1 MADVKPKAPGDLS
14 ARILSALVL
23 APLVLGAVWLGG
35 GVFQILI
42 MVVILLA
49 AYEWSRVTCC
59 AGWYVDLVIIAATA
73 LGAQRLAVMP
83 GHMGDFER
91 LVYVAAA
98 ILSGMA
104 LAGSLAS
111 MRGQLLRWRLLGV
124 VYISLGPAAIAWLR
138 VQEEIGLTLVLWL
151 LLVIWAMDSGA
162 YFSGRAIGGPK
173 LAPKA
178 SPNKTWAGLL
188 GGMLC
193 AGITGGIVAS
203 VSGVA
208 PVSFAVAASALIGG
222 WSQAGDIAESMVK
235 RHFGVKDMS
244 NLIPGHGGILD
255 RIDGLLFAAPAMVA
269 GVLVLYFLG
278 T

>member
-1 MADVKPKAPGDLS
+1 MADIKPKAPGDLS

-42 MVVILLA
+42 MVAILLA
-49 AYEWSRVTCC
+49 AYEWSRVTC
-59 AGWYVDLVIIAATA
+59 GSSWYVDLVIIAATA

-83 GHMGDFER
+83 GQIGDFER
-91 LVYVAAA
+91 LAYVAAA

-111 MRGQLLRWRLLGV
+111 MRGQILRWRLLGV

-162 YFSGRAIGGPK
+162 YFAGRAIGGPK

-193 AGITGGIVAS
+193 AGITGGIVAA

-208 PVSFAVAASALIGG
+208 PVSFAVAASALTGG

-255 RIDGLLFAAPAMVA
+255 RIDGLLFAAPAMA
-269 GVLVLYFLG
+269 IGVLILRVIG